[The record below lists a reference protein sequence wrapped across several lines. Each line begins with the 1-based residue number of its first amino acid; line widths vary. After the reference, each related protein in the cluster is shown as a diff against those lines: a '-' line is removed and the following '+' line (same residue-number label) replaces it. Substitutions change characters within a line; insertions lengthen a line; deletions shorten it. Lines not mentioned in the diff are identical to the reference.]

1 MKRVITMTK
10 AQWILTKRVTL
21 LQSTWYLLRAK
32 FRNYSNFLVREI
44 VRRRVV
50 EERSL
55 EMTGVLRG
63 GGRRRW
69 RQESSLQIFWEK
81 KWSHLSVNKFKLAT
95 TKNKDDV
102 RIWHASAT
110 GITIYDIMYC
120 SFLDWFQLVGL
131 SASDGIVPDWG
142 GVLEN

>member
-1 MKRVITMTK
+1 MTK

-81 KWSHLSVNKFKLAT
+81 K
-95 TKNKDDV
+95 
-102 RIWHASAT
+102 
-110 GITIYDIMYC
+110 
-120 SFLDWFQLVGL
+120 
-131 SASDGIVPDWG
+131 
-142 GVLEN
+142 